1 MLYRTGCILTGYLCG
16 CFLTAEAVS
25 RHAAGKSASR
35 LGTGNPGMANIMA
48 QLGFK
53 WGLLVLAGDL
63 LKTLFPCMLCR
74 FLLFPRLGRNAV
86 LYAGIGV
93 AAGHNFLS
101 GTVSAAGRAL
111 P

>member
-74 FLLFPRLGRNAV
+74 FLLFPRLGGMLFSMRASV
-86 LYAGIGV
+86 WQQGII
-93 AAGHNFLS
+93 FLS

>member
-1 MLYRTGCILTGYLCG
+1 MPQEKAPPGL
-16 CFLTAEAVS
+16 EP
-25 RHAAGKSASR
+25 
-35 LGTGNPGMANIMA
+35 GTGNGQYHGPAGI
-48 QLGFK
+48 Q

-86 LYAGIGV
+86 LYAASVWRQGII
-93 AAGHNFLS
+93 FLS